1 MQNTER
7 NVINNENIE
16 IQAVSE
22 LKIEMIWYE
31 SVTKD
36 AAALLNFSPAFPQ
49 NKTTASPSKPRSTGG
64 QAAAAHPLLSRLSH
78 RMSHMQVCR
87 SCGCHGNCHKLG
99 WPEVTNS
106 PANPGN
112 ITWTS

>member
-1 MQNTER
+1 MQNTKR

-31 SVTKD
+31 NVTQD

-49 NKTTASPSKPRSTGG
+49 NKTTVSPSKPQGAGVG
-64 QAAAAHPLLSRLSH
+64 QQPHTLCFPGSPMGCPTCRRCVGAAVAMAI
-78 RMSHMQVCR
+78 
-87 SCGCHGNCHKLG
+87 
-99 WPEVTNS
+99 VTNQ
-106 PANPGN
+106 GGLK
-112 ITWTS
+112 